1 MEATKE
7 NFYEYITSNSDGV
20 NKYTTIIANELYQT
34 CISEKT
40 KETLGIKELYIDDTI
55 AECRVSQNATSVDTE
70 IAYNEILNLI
80 NKIRLFRDLIVS
92 DDTEINSKP
101 IYKFE
106 DVINGIKNQKNKDF
120 EINYQSIIKVSE
132 KILNLQ
138 KDILIDNVHAF
149 LISLMIEILKSEI

>member
-20 NKYTTIIANELYQT
+20 NKYTPIIANELYQT
-34 CISEKT
+34 CISEKA

-55 AECRVSQNATSVDTE
+55 AECRVSQNTTSVDTE

-80 NKIRLFRDLIVS
+80 NKIRLFRDLIIS

-101 IYKFE
+101 IYKVE
-106 DVINGIKNQKNKDF
+106 DIINGIKNQKNKDF

-138 KDILIDNVHAF
+138 KNILIDNVHAF